1 MKPTSLQDFYQ
12 HTLTVSPEGIAAQP
26 GHFNV
31 FRVKDLNKLKP
42 ADAAMFYN
50 RKSFF
55 KIALLVGSTKIKY
68 ADATVNVEENGLL
81 FADPH
86 VPYQYIDQD
95 LEDGGYFCIFS
106 ADFLFNKKSGI
117 LPDVLPIFK
126 NDHYPVFNISSAEKK
141 ELVLIFEKMC
151 TELNSGYAY
160 KYDLIRAYIAE
171 LIHYG
176 QKLLPNVGRNELR
189 HAPRRITEK
198 FFNLLEQQ
206 FSINSHSDRVQ
217 VRTPKE
223 YAEKLCVHVNYL
235 NKNLKE
241 MTGKSTS
248 ELLGER
254 TVREGKI
261 LLKHSDWSIAQI
273 ACSLG
278 FDDVSHFSKF
288 FKKHSGLAPV
298 SFRQA

>member
-1 MKPTSLQDFYQ
+1 MKPTSLQDFYE
-12 HTLTVSPEGIAAQP
+12 HTLSVSPDGTLAQT

-31 FRVKDLNKLKP
+31 FRVNELNKLKP

-55 KIALLVGSTKIKY
+55 KIALLAGSTKVQY
-68 ADATVNVEENGLL
+68 ADTTMDVEENGLL
-81 FADPH
+81 FADPS

-106 ADFLFNKKSGI
+106 ADFLFNKKSEI
-117 LPDVLPIFK
+117 LPDALPIFK
-126 NDHYPVFNISSAEKK
+126 NDHYPVFNISQEEKI
-141 ELVLIFEKMC
+141 ELSLIFEKMC
-151 TELNSGYAY
+151 REINSDYAY
-160 KYDLIRAYIAE
+160 KYDLIRAYVAE

-176 QKLLPNVGRNELR
+176 QKLLPNVSRNELR
-189 HAPRRITEK
+189 NALQRITEK

-206 FSINSHSDRVQ
+206 FSINSHTDRVQ
-217 VRTPKE
+217 VRTPRE

-241 MTGKSTS
+241 TTGKSTS

-254 TVREGKI
+254 TAREGKI

-273 ACSLG
+273 AFSLG
-278 FDDVSHFSKF
+278 FDEVSHFSKF
-288 FKKHSGLAPV
+288 FKKHSGLTPL
-298 SFRQA
+298 SFRQV